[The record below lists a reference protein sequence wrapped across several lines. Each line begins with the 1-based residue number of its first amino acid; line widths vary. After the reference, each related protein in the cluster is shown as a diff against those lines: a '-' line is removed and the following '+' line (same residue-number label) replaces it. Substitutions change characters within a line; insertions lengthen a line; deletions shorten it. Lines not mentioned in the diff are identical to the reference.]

1 MGRIIGLDLGAKR
14 IGVAISDES
23 QAISFVKETINVI
36 GIKASLNH
44 IVGLVKRYSAD
55 KVIIGLPLNMNG
67 TKGPEAEKALAF
79 AERLQSRIRAEVL
92 TFDERLTTVQG
103 EHILIDADISR
114 ERRKKYIDKLAAQI
128 MLQAYLDCNKNRR
141 VS

>member
-1 MGRIIGLDLGAKR
+1 VGRIIGLDLGTKR
-14 IGVAISDES
+14 IGVAISDQS
-23 QAISFVKETINVI
+23 QAISFAKETINVI

-44 IVGLVKRYSAD
+44 IVGLVKRHSAD

-79 AERLQSRIRAEVL
+79 AKRLQSRIRAEVL

-103 EHILIDADISR
+103 EHILIDADLSR
-114 ERRKKYIDKLAAQI
+114 EKRKKHIDKLAAQI
-128 MLQAYLDCNKNRR
+128 MLQTYLDCSKNQNGN
-141 VS
+141 